1 MAGWDVPYPAIKKGT
16 HNMNIITT
24 TEALSEMVSHYLTQE
39 VEFETVSQLESYLS
53 YNRANIVELELS
65 GKLGA

>member
-1 MAGWDVPYPAIKKGT
+1 MITAKVVKESEIDRGT
-16 HNMNIITT
+16 
-24 TEALSEMVSHYLTQE
+24 YLTQE